1 MISKNRKTRLL
12 LMYLVITVILSSF
25 SLYLAYAAPQGASIS
40 GVSVDSG
47 PTIVP
52 GSRND
57 SGGQIISLTLS
68 ADQQNDA
75 WKAYVGNVTGTY
87 VLQNSNNYSIYEWP
101 LGSSIEG
108 EVYISRSSGVN
119 WTSGVLVC
127 ANLSTMTTE
136 QAVFGM
142 GATDTDNI
150 NNTFNATAHRA
161 FDVGG
166 TNFALNACPGI
177 ALYVN
182 DSSQTQGAT
191 AVFQEVAIYDT
202 EGSNFVYVSL
212 INDSS
217 TGFDNTT
224 TYDFQAIIP
233 ENRSASTGTAYY
245 FYLELGS

>member
-1 MISKNRKTRLL
+1 
-12 LMYLVITVILSSF
+12 MYLVITVILSSF

-136 QAVFGM
+136 QAVFG
-142 GATDTDNI
+142 APICKICRALILAFFHFDTKLHSKMSRESRVREI
-150 NNTFNATAHRA
+150 PVSKMAQ
-161 FDVGG
+161 
-166 TNFALNACPGI
+166 
-177 ALYVN
+177 VN
-182 DSSQTQGAT
+182 SK
-191 AVFQEVAIYDT
+191 IK
-202 EGSNFVYVSL
+202 
-212 INDSS
+212 IW
-217 TGFDNTT
+217 GFD
-224 TYDFQAIIP
+224 
-233 ENRSASTGTAYY
+233 R
-245 FYLELGS
+245 